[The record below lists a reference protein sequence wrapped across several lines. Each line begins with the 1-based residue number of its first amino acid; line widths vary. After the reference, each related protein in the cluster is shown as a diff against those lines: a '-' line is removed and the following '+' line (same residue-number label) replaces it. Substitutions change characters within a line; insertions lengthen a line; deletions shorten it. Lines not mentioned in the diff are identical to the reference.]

1 MLLWKD
7 GQRKIINVNF
17 SIKKYLRVMKDIIR
31 KVLKEEISE
40 KQTKLLNYI
49 QKDGLIKGS
58 KLVGGYNNLKEILK
72 GTDFLTRDVMVNTII
87 GVCKE
92 KGGFSMQELGLEEIK
107 LDEGKTLLRNLSY
120 IDKNGI
126 EVVTYEKD
134 DDGNYDFKSPD
145 DYLSFNY
152 DSKFRNGNYVLDTI
166 HLYELV
172 DAVID
177 VYGKS

>member
-1 MLLWKD
+1 MK
-7 GQRKIINVNF
+7 NT
-17 SIKKYLRVMKDIIR
+17 IKRILS
-31 KVLKEEISE
+31 EEVDKKTQS
-40 KQTKLLNYI
+40 LLNYT
-49 QKDGLIKGS
+49 QRNGLIKGS

-72 GTDFLTRDVMVNTII
+72 GTDYITRDVMVNTII
-87 GVCKE
+87 NVCKE
-92 KGGFSMQELGLEEIK
+92 MGGFSMQELELEQIK

-134 DDGNYDFKSPD
+134 DDGEWDEEPSD
-145 DYLSFNY
+145 WLSFNY

-177 VYGKS
+177 VYKKS

>member
-1 MLLWKD
+1 M
-7 GQRKIINVNF
+7 INKT
-17 SIKKYLRVMKDIIR
+17 IKRILS
-31 KVLKEEISE
+31 EEVDKKTQS
-40 KQTKLLNYI
+40 LLNYI

-58 KLVGGYNNLKEILK
+58 KLVGGYKNLKEILK

-92 KGGFSMQELGLEEIK
+92 MGGFSMPELGLEEIK
-107 LDEGKTLLRNLSY
+107 LDEGETLLRNLSY

-166 HLYELV
+166 HLYELL

>member
-40 KQTKLLNYI
+40 KQTKLLKYI
-49 QKDGLIKGS
+49 QDNGLIKGS
-58 KLVGGYNNLKEILK
+58 KLVGGYENLKQILK
-72 GTDFLTRDVMVNTII
+72 GTDYLTRECMINTII

-92 KGGFSMQELGLEEIK
+92 MGGFSMQELGLEEIK

-172 DAVID
+172 DGVMD

>member
-1 MLLWKD
+1 MFMENRNNIFIGMKN
-7 GQRKIINVNF
+7 IIKRIL
-17 SIKKYLRVMKDIIR
+17 S
-31 KVLKEEISE
+31 EEIDKKS
-40 KQTKLLNYI
+40 QVLLKYT
-49 QKDGLIKGS
+49 QRYGLIKGS
-58 KLVGGYNNLKEILK
+58 KMVGGYNNLKQILK
-72 GTDFLTRDVMVNTII
+72 GTDYLTRECMINTII

-92 KGGFSMQELGLEEIK
+92 MGGFSMQELGLEEIK

>member
-1 MLLWKD
+1 MNTE
-7 GQRKIINVNF
+7 IIKRILSEEVD
-17 SIKKYLRVMKDIIR
+17 KKT
-31 KVLKEEISE
+31 
-40 KQTKLLNYI
+40 QTLLNYV

-58 KLVGGYNNLKEILK
+58 KLVGGYKNLKEILK
-72 GTDFLTRDVMVNTII
+72 GTNYLTRDVMVNTII
-87 GVCKE
+87 DVCKE

-107 LDEGKTLLRNLSY
+107 LDEGETLLRNLSY

-126 EVVTYEKD
+126 EVVTYEIG
-134 DDGNYDFKSPD
+134 DDGYFDEEPVD
-145 DYLSFNY
+145 WLSFNY

-166 HLYELV
+166 HLYEIL

>member
-1 MLLWKD
+1 
-7 GQRKIINVNF
+7 
-17 SIKKYLRVMKDIIR
+17 MKDIIR

-40 KQTKLLNYI
+40 KQTKLLKYI
-49 QKDGLIKGS
+49 QDNGLIKGS

-72 GTDFLTRDVMVNTII
+72 GTDYLTRDVMVNTII
-87 GVCKE
+87 NVCKE

-134 DDGNYDFKSPD
+134 DDGEWDEEPSD
-145 DYLSFNY
+145 WLSFNY

-166 HLYELV
+166 HLYEIL
-172 DAVID
+172 DAVIETYTNYD
-177 VYGKS
+177 KKF

>member
-1 MLLWKD
+1 MK
-7 GQRKIINVNF
+7 NT
-17 SIKKYLRVMKDIIR
+17 IKRILS
-31 KVLKEEISE
+31 EEVDKKTQS
-40 KQTKLLNYI
+40 LLNYT
-49 QKDGLIKGS
+49 QKNGLIKGS
-58 KLVGGYNNLKEILK
+58 KLVGGYKNLKEILK
-72 GTDFLTRDVMVNTII
+72 GTNYLTRDVMVNTII
-87 GVCKE
+87 NVCKE
-92 KGGFSMQELGLEEIK
+92 MGGFSMQELELEQIK

-134 DDGNYDFKSPD
+134 DDGEWDEEPSD
-145 DYLSFNY
+145 WLSFNY

-166 HLYELV
+166 HLYEIL

>member
-1 MLLWKD
+1 MENRNNIFIGMKN
-7 GQRKIINVNF
+7 IIKRIL
-17 SIKKYLRVMKDIIR
+17 S
-31 KVLKEEISE
+31 EEIDKKS
-40 KQTKLLNYI
+40 QVLLKYT
-49 QKDGLIKGS
+49 QKYGLIKGS
-58 KLVGGYNNLKEILK
+58 KLVGCYKNLKEILK

-92 KGGFSMQELGLEEIK
+92 KGGFSMQELWLEEIK

-152 DSKFRNGNYVLDTI
+152 DSKFRNGNYVLETI
-166 HLYELV
+166 HLYEIL

-177 VYGKS
+177 TYTNYDKFLYR

>member
-1 MLLWKD
+1 MNLK
-7 GQRKIINVNF
+7 QNIIRIINEEVD
-17 SIKKYLRVMKDIIR
+17 KKTQ
-31 KVLKEEISE
+31 S
-40 KQTKLLNYI
+40 LLNYI

-58 KLVGGYNNLKEILK
+58 KLVGGYKNLKEILK
-72 GTDFLTRDVMVNTII
+72 GINYLTRDVMVKTII
-87 GVCKE
+87 DVCKE

-107 LDEGKTLLRNLSY
+107 LEEGKSLLRNLSY

-134 DDGNYDFKSPD
+134 DDGNYDEEPSD
-145 DYLSFNY
+145 WLSFNY

-166 HLYELV
+166 HLYEIL

-177 VYGKS
+177 TYTNYDKFLYR

>member
-1 MLLWKD
+1 
-7 GQRKIINVNF
+7 
-17 SIKKYLRVMKDIIR
+17 MKDIIR

-120 IDKNGI
+120 IDKNAI

-134 DDGNYDFKSPD
+134 DDGEWDEEPSD
-145 DYLSFNY
+145 WLSFNY

-166 HLYELV
+166 HLYEIL

>member
-1 MLLWKD
+1 MK
-7 GQRKIINVNF
+7 NT
-17 SIKKYLRVMKDIIR
+17 IKRILS
-31 KVLKEEISE
+31 EEVDKKTQS
-40 KQTKLLNYI
+40 LLNYI

-58 KLVGGYNNLKEILK
+58 KLVGGYKNLKEILK
-72 GTDFLTRDVMVNTII
+72 GTNYLTRDVMVNTII
-87 GVCKE
+87 NVCKE
-92 KGGFSMQELGLEEIK
+92 MGGFSMPELGLEEIK
-107 LDEGKTLLRNLSY
+107 LDEGETLLRNLSY

-172 DAVID
+172 DGVMD